1 MTPAKED
8 LLEIDASSE
17 RLSVEA
23 GKTFHSR
30 VAKLLYMALRTRQ
43 DILWR
48 FRISALELPKIL
60 TSWIEFSDILT

>member
-8 LLEIDASSE
+8 LFEIDASSE
-17 RLSVEA
+17 RLSDEA
-23 GKTFHSR
+23 GKTLHSR